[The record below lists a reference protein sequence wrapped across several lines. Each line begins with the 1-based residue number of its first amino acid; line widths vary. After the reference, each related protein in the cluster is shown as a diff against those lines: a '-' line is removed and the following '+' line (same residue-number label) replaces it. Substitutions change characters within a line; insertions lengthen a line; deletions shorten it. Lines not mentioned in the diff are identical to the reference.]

1 MTGFMETGSAS
12 LAGPAS
18 SPQVVVVPDAKLL
31 ADTVAARTITALLDA
46 QAERGSA
53 HLVLTGGTIG
63 IAALASI
70 AAAPGRDAV
79 DWANVHIWWGDERF
93 VPPDDDDRN
102 EKQARSALLDML
114 PLDPEKVHAM
124 PPSGGD
130 FDDDVDAAAADH
142 ARELADH
149 ADGNAFSPA
158 FDVLMLGVGPDGH
171 IASLFPGLPGIRV
184 TNESAIGVTNSP
196 KPPPTRISMTLP
208 VLSGARQVWLVASGS
223 GKAEA
228 VGKALA
234 PELVPGEQR
243 LPAGQVRGTQ
253 ATLWLLDREAA
264 SQL

>member
-1 MTGFMETGSAS
+1 MTGFMETGP
-12 LAGPAS
+12 AGPAPA
-18 SPQVVVVPDAKLL
+18 PQVVVVPDAKLL

-46 QAERGSA
+46 QAERGVA

-70 AAAPGRDAV
+70 TAAPGRDAV

-93 VPPDDDDRN
+93 VPVDDADRN
-102 EKQARSALLDML
+102 EKQAREALLDHL
-114 PLDPEKVHAM
+114 TLDPAKVHVM

-149 ADGNAFSPA
+149 ADGDVFSPA
-158 FDVLMLGVGPDGH
+158 FDVLMLGIGPDGH
-171 IASLFPGLPGIRV
+171 VASLFPGLPGINV

-196 KPPPTRISMTLP
+196 KPPPMRISMTLP
-208 VLSGARQVWLVASGS
+208 VLNGARQIWLVAAGS
-223 GKAEA
+223 GKAGA
-228 VGKALA
+228 IAKALA
-234 PELVPGEQR
+234 AELEPGEER
-243 LPAGQVRGTQ
+243 LPAGRVHGTE

-264 SQL
+264 AQL

>member
-1 MTGFMETGSAS
+1 MSGFSEVGETGP
-12 LAGPAS
+12 AGAAP
-18 SPQVVVVPDAKLL
+18 SPQVVVVPDAALL

-63 IAALASI
+63 TAVLASI
-70 AAAPGRDAV
+70 ADAPGRDAV
-79 DWANVHIWWGDERF
+79 DWANVHVWWGDERF
-93 VPPDDDDRN
+93 VPADDDDRN
-102 EKQARSALLDML
+102 EKQARAALLDRL
-114 PLDPEKVHAM
+114 TLDPGKVHAM

-149 ADGNAFSPA
+149 ADGEAFSPA

-171 IASLFPGLPGIRV
+171 IASLFPGLPGITV
-184 TNESAIGVTNSP
+184 TNEGAIGVTNSP
-196 KPPPTRISMTLP
+196 KPPPSRISMTLP
-208 VLSGARQVWLVASGS
+208 VLTGARQIWLVASGA

-228 VGKALA
+228 IAKALA
-234 PELVPGEQR
+234 PQLPSGEER
-243 LPAGQVRGTQ
+243 LPAGRARGTH